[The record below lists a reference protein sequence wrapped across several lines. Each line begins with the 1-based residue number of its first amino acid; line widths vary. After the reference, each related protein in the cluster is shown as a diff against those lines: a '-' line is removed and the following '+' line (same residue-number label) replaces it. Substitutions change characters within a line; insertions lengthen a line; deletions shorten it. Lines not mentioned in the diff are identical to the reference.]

1 MTQHV
6 SLNTPLCLLGC
17 GGSQQ
22 RASLDTRRDN
32 TMAQPTPA
40 QRMEHVIRTYIQ
52 ACNDADA
59 EAIAASFCPD
69 AVHYFPSRF
78 KWSGAATIGSNF
90 AQRVRKQGHCWTVDQ
105 LLIDVDRCAAA
116 LEWTR
121 FDGQQAQIV

>member
-22 RASLDTRRDN
+22 RASLDKRRDN

-59 EAIAASFCPD
+59 AASAVCFCPEAI
-69 AVHYFPSRF
+69 HYLPPPRL
-78 KWSGAATIGSNF
+78 KWSGAATIGSHF
-90 AQRVRKQGHCWTVDQ
+90 AQIVREYGVCWTVDH
-105 LLIDVDRCAAA
+105 LL
-116 LEWTR
+116 
-121 FDGQQAQIV
+121 

>member
-32 TMAQPTPA
+32 TMAQPTPT

-52 ACNDADA
+52 ACNAADA
-59 EAIAASFCPD
+59 AAIAACFCPEAAHYLPTPRRKWAG
-69 AVHYFPSRF
+69 AVTIGNNF
-78 KWSGAATIGSNF
+78 ATI
-90 AQRVRKQGHCWTVDQ
+90 VREQGVCWTVDH
-105 LLIDVDRCAAA
+105 LIIDVDRCAAA
-116 LEWTR
+116 LEWAGVDR
-121 FDGQQAQIV
+121 S